1 MISKFDKETF
11 DMKNLRQVLFVALI
25 LMLVGS
31 GYSQSTMSG
40 KVVEVIDGKTVVIE
54 ISSGKLTAELRY
66 IEIPER
72 EQPLY
77 WTVRD
82 HLEKL
87 VLGKRVEFHP
97 KGLMSAKTV
106 GQLYVDGLDIAQQ
119 MLRDGAAWH
128 ITADKS
134 GQKTEESSAYQYNQ
148 EQAKGEKRGVWG
160 VENLKPAWEFRAE
173 KIENA
178 RRQENALTVSA
189 NVSDV
194 GVKAVSTKPV
204 ATRRPGMWPD
214 INPNLKN
221 VGALLNGYNAK
232 TKMGYIGTS
241 FLGVAEIDKEK
252 ENSGQRTE
260 VNITYY
266 YKEDDQKGRKGIF
279 LVTVMSLANEWRFL
293 QKNDLVVVADEKST
307 LIGKAKRTTFKSTN
321 SERVGE
327 TMTYEV
333 SRSAIEK
340 IVNGGDVIV
349 KVGEYMI
356 RPNHG
361 LQLLL
366 YNMLQVSE

>member
-1 MISKFDKETF
+1 
-11 DMKNLRQVLFVALI
+11 MKNLRQVLFVALI

-97 KGLMSAKTV
+97 KGIMFAKTV

-134 GQKTEESSAYQYNQ
+134 GQKTEESSVYQYNQ
-148 EQAKGEKRGVWG
+148 EQAKSEKRGVWG

-173 KIENA
+173 KKEIAQKREA
-178 RRQENALTVSA
+178 EQS
-189 NVSDV
+189 NVPSTATV
-194 GVKAVSTKPV
+194 GVKTAYEKPV
-204 ATRRPGMWPD
+204 NRRPGAWPD
-214 INPNLKN
+214 KNPNLKN
-221 VGALLNGYNAK
+221 VGALLNGYNAQ
-232 TKMGYIGTS
+232 TKSGYIGTS
-241 FLGVAEIDKEK
+241 LLGVAELNKEIV
-252 ENSGQRTE
+252 NSQQKTA
-260 VNITYY
+260 VDITYY
-266 YKEDDQKGRKGIF
+266 YKEDDKKGRKGVFVVNVVSI
-279 LVTVMSLANEWRFL
+279 SNEWRFL
-293 QKNDLVVVADEKST
+293 KFNDLIVIADDKST
-307 LIGKAKRTTFKSTN
+307 VIGKAKRTTNKDADM
-321 SERVGE
+321 VGE
-327 TMTYEV
+327 KLTYEV